1 MKWSE
6 GFWIT
11 NNKSRKDGDS
21 MKRLIPFALGI
32 TLGLLLGFSLGYHY
46 ACLDGRVSDP
56 PVWSSVLRDWGLR

>member
-1 MKWSE
+1 
-6 GFWIT
+6 
-11 NNKSRKDGDS
+11 